1 MNTRADGSLII
12 DRSSSSQSQ
21 GEPHW
26 RERDAS
32 GFLATFKTVLES
44 ALGEDMFA
52 KAGADI
58 DRISS
63 VLSEDPGSVIR

>member
-21 GEPHW
+21 GEPYW
-26 RERDAS
+26 RERD

-63 VLSEDPGSVIR
+63 VLSEDPGSFIR